1 MSYCRKEKKRMK
13 NFTRKL
19 VHNGKEC
26 GFASSLVGEQK
37 IRTISI
43 SEWIEPKVAPI
54 AVNVFPVE
62 MKWTGEIM
70 IKDLQP

>member
-1 MSYCRKEKKRMK
+1 MLTK
-13 NFTRKL
+13 NNFMESSQESPL
-19 VHNGKEC
+19 SKEC